1 MTVAAAAILALVV
14 RFASGSGTASRAW
27 VLIADVENRT
37 GDPVF
42 EHTVPVAI
50 AASLAQSSLVYVTS
64 PERVRQALVRM
75 RRSGADTLLDEGL
88 ALEIARREGIRAVI
102 VPTVVASGDG
112 YELGARLID
121 PQTRGVLGARSVRAA
136 SRADVLGAL
145 DRVGRALRRELGE
158 SVLSVA
164 TNTVPLPRVTT
175 ASLDAL
181 KSYADGYKAFGFGRW
196 TVAET
201 LFKQAVSYDSTFAS
215 AYAALGMLCFWTNRP
230 TEGNEH
236 FEQALARMSDLPERE
251 QIMIR
256 ADAHAWRGNRDAS
269 ITLLRSYLVGNPDD
283 FDALHRLGYDLLR
296 QNKDAEAAPL
306 LRRIL
311 TIDSMSWQVWLNL
324 ATVEKGLGQ
333 PDSAITHYQRA
344 FALAPWAETGND
356 NLNLEYGT
364 TYLMLGD
371 TPAAAAVFSKMLDVD
386 RERRARGLRSLA
398 YLALLR
404 GEYRK
409 AVRQLTEA
417 IAVNRSIG
425 PGARVSELRNRLLLA
440 STLEQLG
447 EPGGLREQ
455 LDSAFALSRR
465 LDMESTLFFWL
476 GKALA
481 RAGDARRAGLLLD
494 SLEPRVKEGN
504 TDRARLEG
512 LRGEVLVARG
522 DATGA
527 IPHLESMLSADST
540 AYTLESLA
548 FGVAASGDLDR
559 AATLYTHLSNG
570 ADFGW
575 EGQQYHRLAPYWLGR
590 IEERRGNRAAAV
602 RAFQTFVEA
611 WQQADPDLVALA
623 DARSRLDR
631 LRLSDSPR

>member
-1 MTVAAAAILALVV
+1 
-14 RFASGSGTASRAW
+14 
-27 VLIADVENRT
+27 
-37 GDPVF
+37 
-42 EHTVPVAI
+42 
-50 AASLAQSSLVYVTS
+50 
-64 PERVRQALVRM
+64 
-75 RRSGADTLLDEGL
+75 
-88 ALEIARREGIRAVI
+88 
-102 VPTVVASGDG
+102 
-112 YELGARLID
+112 
-121 PQTRGVLGARSVRAA
+121 
-136 SRADVLGAL
+136 
-145 DRVGRALRRELGE
+145 
-158 SVLSVA
+158 
-164 TNTVPLPRVTT
+164 
-175 ASLDAL
+175 
-181 KSYADGYKAFGFGRW
+181 
-196 TVAET
+196 
-201 LFKQAVSYDSTFAS
+201 
-215 AYAALGMLCFWTNRP
+215 
-230 TEGNEH
+230 
-236 FEQALARMSDLPERE
+236 
-251 QIMIR
+251 
-256 ADAHAWRGNRDAS
+256 
-269 ITLLRSYLVGNPDD
+269 
-283 FDALHRLGYDLLR
+283 LGYDLLR
-296 QNKDAEAAPL
+296 QNQDAEAAPL

-311 TIDSMSWQVWLNL
+311 TFDSTSWQTWLNL

-386 RERRARGLRSLA
+386 RDRRARGLRSLA

-417 IAVNRSIG
+417 IAVNRSSS
-425 PGARVSELRNRLLLA
+425 ARVSELRNRLLLA

-447 EPGGLREQ
+447 EPGDLREQ
-455 LDSAFALSRR
+455 LDSAFALSQR

-481 RAGDARRAGLLLD
+481 RAGDARRAALLLD
-494 SLEPRVKEGN
+494 SLGPRVREGN
-504 TDRARLEG
+504 TDRASLEG

-522 DATGA
+522 DAANA

-559 AATLYTHLSNG
+559 AAALYTHLGS
-570 ADFGW
+570 AAVFGW
-575 EGQQYHRLAPYWLGR
+575 EGQQYNRLAPYWLGR

-611 WQQADPDLVALA
+611 WQQADPDLVALV